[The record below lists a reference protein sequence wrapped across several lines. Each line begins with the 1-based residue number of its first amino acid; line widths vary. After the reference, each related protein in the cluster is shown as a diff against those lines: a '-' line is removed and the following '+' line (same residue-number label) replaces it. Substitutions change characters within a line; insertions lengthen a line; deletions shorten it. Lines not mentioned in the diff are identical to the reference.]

1 MVRTKENILKAL
13 VYEQAAYYNY
23 RKFADE
29 AKKEGLLEAAELF
42 QTLASQEMEHK
53 NRLLG
58 QLKNLLPKDL
68 TRGGRRLS
76 IIRTPR
82 PSRLEPKKE

>member
-1 MVRTKENILKAL
+1 MRTKENILKAL

-29 AKKEGLLEAAELF
+29 AKKDGLTDAAELF
-42 QTLASQEMEHK
+42 YDLAGQEMDHK

-58 QLKNLLPKDL
+58 QLKNLVPKDL
-68 TRGGRRLS
+68 TRGKRKFALLS
-76 IIRTPR
+76 N
-82 PSRLEPKKE
+82 PSAPTGPPED